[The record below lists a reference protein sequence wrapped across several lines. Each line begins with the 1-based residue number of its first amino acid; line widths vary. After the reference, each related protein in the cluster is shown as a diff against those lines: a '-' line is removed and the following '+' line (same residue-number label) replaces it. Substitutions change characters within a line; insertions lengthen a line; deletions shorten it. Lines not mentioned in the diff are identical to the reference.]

1 MPYLVIEHLEEISD
15 WLWLEYKHVSEW
27 WKDKLIFT
35 NVLPEEREKLAK
47 LGSVIDESV
56 TKFPFDRSKIIVLDL
71 QAEEE
76 LKPED
81 IEEDTIIVVGGILGD
96 AIPRGRTKE
105 FITSKMEGVK
115 VRHIGKPQFSIDGAS
130 IVARLIADGK
140 RLEEIEYEENPTI
153 RLDEFSEITLH
164 YAVPKLDGR
173 LLLTPGLIELQKRE
187 LGYTEVDEEISDE
200 ELIEFFEGKREL
212 G

>member
-47 LGSVIDESV
+47 LGSVIGESV
-56 TKFPFDRSKIIVLDL
+56 TRFPFDRSKIIVLDL
-71 QAEEE
+71 QAGEE

-96 AIPRGRTKE
+96 AVPRGRTKE
-105 FITSKMEGVK
+105 LITSRMEGVK

-130 IVARLIADGK
+130 IVAKLIADGK

-187 LGYTEVDEEISDE
+187 LGYTEADEEISDE
-200 ELIEFFEGKREL
+200 ELIEFFEGKRDL
-212 G
+212 

>member
-1 MPYLVIEHLEEISD
+1 MVYLVIEHLEEISD

-27 WKDKLIFT
+27 WGDKLIFT

-47 LGSVIDESV
+47 LGSVICESV
-56 TKFPFDRSKIIVLDL
+56 TKFPLDRSRVIVLDL

-81 IEEDTIIVVGGILGD
+81 ITEDTLIVVGGILGD
-96 AIPRGRTKE
+96 AVPRGRTKE
-105 FITSKMEGVK
+105 FITSRMEGVK

-130 IVARLIADGK
+130 IVAKLIAEGK
-140 RLEEIEYEENPTI
+140 RLEEIEYVESPTI
-153 RLDEFSEITLH
+153 KLDEFSEITLH
-164 YAVPKLDGR
+164 YAVPKLNGK

-187 LGYTEVDEEISDE
+187 LGYTETDDETSDE

-212 G
+212 

>member
-15 WLWLEYKHVSEW
+15 WLWLEYKHASEW

-81 IEEDTIIVVGGILGD
+81 INDDTIIVVGGILGD
-96 AIPRGRTKE
+96 AVPRGRTRE

-187 LGYTEVDEEISDE
+187 LGYTEADEEISDE

-212 G
+212 

>member
-15 WLWLEYKHVSEW
+15 WLWLEYRHVAKW

-47 LGSVIDESV
+47 LGSVIGESV

-96 AIPRGRTKE
+96 AVPRGRTRE

-187 LGYTEVDEEISDE
+187 LGYIEADGEISDE
-200 ELIEFFEGKREL
+200 ELIKFFEGKREL
-212 G
+212 

>member
-1 MPYLVIEHLEEISD
+1 MPYLVIEHLEEISE
-15 WLWLEYKHVSEW
+15 WLWLEYRHVSEW
-27 WKDKLIFT
+27 WKGKLIFT
-35 NVLPEEREKLAK
+35 NVREDEREKLAK
-47 LGSVIDESV
+47 LGSVLTESV
-56 TKFPFDRSKIIVLDL
+56 TRFPFDRSKIIVLDL

-81 IEEDTIIVVGGILGD
+81 IEEETIIVIGGILGD
-96 AIPRGRTKE
+96 AVPRGRTRE

-130 IVARLIADGK
+130 IVAKLIADGR
-140 RLEEIEYEENPTI
+140 RLEEIDYEENPTI
-153 RLDEFSEITLH
+153 KLDEFSEITLH
-164 YAVPKLDGR
+164 YAVPKLKGK

-187 LGYTEVDEEISDE
+187 LGYTGADEEISDE

-212 G
+212 

>member
-27 WKDKLIFT
+27 WGDRLIFT
-35 NVLPEEREKLAK
+35 NVLPEERERLAK
-47 LGSVIDESV
+47 LGSVIGESV
-56 TKFPFDRSKIIVLDL
+56 TRFPFDRSKIIVLDL

-81 IEEDTIIVVGGILGD
+81 IEEETIIVIGGILGD
-96 AIPRGRTKE
+96 AVPRGRTRE

-130 IVARLIADGK
+130 IVAKLIAEGR
-140 RLEEIEYEENPTI
+140 RLEEIDYEENPTI
-153 RLDEFSEITLH
+153 KLDEFSEITLH
-164 YAVPKLDGR
+164 YAVPKLDGK
-173 LLLTPGLIELQKRE
+173 LLLTPGLIDLQKRE
-187 LGYTEVDEEISDE
+187 LGYTEEEISDE
-200 ELIEFFEGKREL
+200 ELVEFFEGKREL
-212 G
+212 R

>member
-15 WLWLEYKHVSEW
+15 WLWLEYRHASEW
-27 WKDKLIFT
+27 WKEELIFT
-35 NVLPEEREKLAK
+35 NVLPGEREKLAK
-47 LGSVIDESV
+47 LGSVVGESV
-56 TKFPFDRSKIIVLDL
+56 TRFPFDRSKIIVLDL

-81 IEEDTIIVVGGILGD
+81 IDDDTIIVVGGILGD
-96 AIPRGRTKE
+96 AVPRGRTKE

-130 IVARLIADGK
+130 IVAKLIADGK

-153 RLDEFSEITLH
+153 KLDEFSEITLH
-164 YAVPKLDGR
+164 YAVPKLDGK

-187 LGYTEVDEEISDE
+187 LGYTEADEEISDE

-212 G
+212 

>member
-27 WKDKLIFT
+27 WGDRLIFA
-35 NVLPEEREKLAK
+35 NVLPEEREKLIK
-47 LGSVIDESV
+47 LGSVLTESV
-56 TKFPFDRSKIIVLDL
+56 TKFPFDRSKVIVLDL

-76 LKPED
+76 LKPKD
-81 IEEDTIIVVGGILGD
+81 IEEDTVIVVGGILGD
-96 AIPRGRTKE
+96 AVPRGRTRE

-130 IVARLIADGK
+130 IVAKLIADGK

-153 RLDEFSEITLH
+153 KLDEFSEITLH
-164 YAVPKLDGR
+164 YAVPKLNGK
-173 LLLTPGLIELQKRE
+173 LLLTPGLIELQKKE
-187 LGYTEVDEEISDE
+187 LGYTETDEEISEE

-212 G
+212 

>member
-15 WLWLEYKHVSEW
+15 WLWLEYRHASEW
-27 WKDKLIFT
+27 WKERLIFT
-35 NVLPEEREKLAK
+35 NVRPDEREKLAK
-47 LGSVIDESV
+47 LGSVIGESV

-96 AIPRGRTKE
+96 AVPRGRTKE

-140 RLEEIEYEENPTI
+140 RLEEVEYEENPTI
-153 RLDEFSEITLH
+153 KLDEFSEITLH
-164 YAVPKLDGR
+164 YAVPKLDGK

-187 LGYTEVDEEISDE
+187 LGYTDDEETSDE

-212 G
+212 

>member
-1 MPYLVIEHLEEISD
+1 MAYLVIEHLEEISE
-15 WLWLEYKHVSEW
+15 WLWLEYEHASKW
-27 WKDKLIFT
+27 WRDKLIFT
-35 NVLPEEREKLAK
+35 NVREDEREKLAK
-47 LGSVIDESV
+47 LGNVIMESV

-115 VRHIGKPQFSIDGAS
+115 VRHIGKPQYSIDGAS
-130 IVARLIADGK
+130 IVAKLITDGK
-140 RLEEIEYEENPTI
+140 RLSDIEYEENPTI
-153 RLDEFSEITLH
+153 KLDEFSEITLH
-164 YAVPKLDGR
+164 YAVPKLNGK
-173 LLLTPGLIELQKRE
+173 LLLTPGLIELQKRN
-187 LGYTEVDEEISDE
+187 LGYAEEAGDINDDK
-200 ELIEFFEGKREL
+200 LIEFFEGRREL
-212 G
+212 